1 MDSLISALI
10 LNKASIGYMIL
21 ESNNTS
27 DDPGDMII
35 TEANESIKKI
45 LRIDIPEGK
54 TILRNVLGSFLF
66 GQIKAIIRESLI
78 NDPTP
83 EKWTGLL
90 GCGCQAK
97 AIKLDDRKYALAVI
111 TGTEDTS
118 KSERMK
124 LRLLENIPGM
134 AYRCTLDRNWTMEY
148 ISDGCKRLT
157 GYDPED
163 LIQNSIITYNE
174 IIQEDH
180 QDYVWETLNIAANE
194 NNPYNLEYQIKTKDG
209 RIKWVYEQGQAI
221 YDIDGQIE
229 ALEGIIVDV
238 TQQKKR
244 EEQINYL
251 TYHDSMTGLYNRRYF
266 SEVSS
271 QLIFD
276 DALPISVI
284 IGDINGLKMIND
296 AFGHELGDCLI
307 KETANIL
314 KESVRSTDI
323 VTRIG
328 GDEFAIFLPHTSKE
342 TAHTVLE
349 RIEKGTKIYNE
360 DNRDTPIKISISLGL
375 DTVNTRDESLDEAIR
390 NAEDIMYKNKL
401 FEHRSSHNSIL
412 ASIRGMLTRRGEMRE
427 ENLSTLQCIAQKLG
441 EELHLDEEMIQQL
454 IMLASIHDL
463 GKVTIDSEL
472 LSKKEPLTNEEWEV
486 LRRHPEMGYR
496 IAMASM
502 DLAAIADYILSHH
515 ERWDGKGY
523 PSGLKG
529 EEIPLLSRIISIID
543 AYDAMTGGR
552 PYRERLT
559 REDAIIEI
567 MNNSGTQFDPK
578 IAKIFVNILISG
590 EALC

>member
-1 MDSLISALI
+1 MESVISSLI
-10 LNKASIGYMIL
+10 LNKSSIGFIIL
-21 ESNNTS
+21 ESHKTS
-27 DDPGDMII
+27 NDPGDMIVM
-35 TEANESIKKI
+35 EANDNIKKA
-45 LRIDIPEGK
+45 LGIDIPEEK
-54 TILRNVLGSFLF
+54 TTLSNLLGSFLF
-66 GQIKAIIRESLI
+66 EQIKTIIAKSFLNEPASE
-78 NDPTP
+78 N
-83 EKWTGLL
+83 WTGIL
-90 GCGCQAK
+90 GCSCQAK
-97 AIKLDDRKYALAVI
+97 AIKLDDGKYAIVVI
-111 TGTEDTS
+111 TGTDDTS
-118 KSERMK
+118 KSEKMK

-134 AYRCTLDRNWTMEY
+134 AYRCIFDRDWTMEY

-163 LIQNSIITYNE
+163 LIQNLAITYNE
-174 IIQEDH
+174 LIQEEYR
-180 QDYVWETLNIAANE
+180 DYVWETLNIASGE
-194 NNPYNLEYQIKTKDG
+194 NRPYNLEYQIKTKDG
-209 RIKWVYEQGQAI
+209 RLKWVYEQGQAI

-229 ALEGIIVDV
+229 ALEGIIIDV
-238 TQQKKR
+238 THQKKR
-244 EEQINYL
+244 EEQINFL

-266 SEVSS
+266 SEVST
-271 QLIFD
+271 QLVFD
-276 DALPISVI
+276 DVLPISVI

-328 GDEFAIFLPHTSKE
+328 GDEFAIFLPHTTEE
-342 TAHTVLE
+342 TARTVLD
-349 RIEKGTKIYNE
+349 RIERGTRIYNE
-360 DNRDTPIKISISLGL
+360 DNGDTPIKISISLGL
-375 DTVNTRDESLDEAIR
+375 DTVNTREESLDEAIR

-427 ENLSTLQCIAQKLG
+427 ENLSALQCIAQRLG
-441 EELHLDEEMIQQL
+441 EELHLDDEMIQQL

-486 LRRHPEMGYR
+486 LRKHPEMGYR

-529 EEIPLLSRIISIID
+529 EEIPLLSRIIAIID

-567 MNNSGTQFDPK
+567 MNNSGTQFDPE
-578 IAKIFVNILISG
+578 IAEIFLRLLNSG

>member
-1 MDSLISALI
+1 MDSASSAAI
-10 LNKASIGYMIL
+10 MNKASVGYMIL
-21 ESNNTS
+21 ESQDIPNV
-27 DDPGDMII
+27 PAGMVIV
-35 TEANESIKKI
+35 EANDSIINALKMK
-45 LRIDIPEGK
+45 IPEER
-54 TILRNVLGSFLF
+54 TILGSSLGSFLLE
-66 GQIKAIIRESLI
+66 QIEAIILDSLR
-78 NDPTP
+78 NDLSS
-83 EKWTGLL
+83 ENWTELL
-90 GCGCQAK
+90 GCSCQAK
-97 AIKLDDRKYALAVI
+97 VIKLDEKRSALVVI
-111 TGTEDTS
+111 NGANDTS

-124 LRLLENIPGM
+124 LRLLDNIPGM
-134 AYRCTLDRNWTMEY
+134 AYRCIFDGNWTMEY
-148 ISDGCKRLT
+148 ISDGCKGLT
-157 GYDPED
+157 GYDPEE
-163 LIQNSIITYNE
+163 LIQNSMISFNE
-174 IIQEDH
+174 VIQEEH
-180 QDYVWETLNIAANE
+180 RENVWETLSIAASE
-194 NNPYNLEYQIKTKDG
+194 NRPYNLEYQIRTKDN
-209 RIKWVYEQGQAI
+209 RLKWVYEQGQAI

-238 TQQKKR
+238 THQKKR
-244 EEQINYL
+244 EEQINFL

-266 SEVSS
+266 TEVSS

-296 AFGHELGDCLI
+296 AFGHEFGDCLI
-307 KETANIL
+307 KESANIL
-314 KESVRSTDI
+314 KESVRSSDI

-328 GDEFAIFLPHTSKE
+328 GDEFAIFLPHTPKD
-342 TAHTVLE
+342 TARTVLE
-349 RIEKGTKIYNE
+349 RIERGIMSYNE

-412 ASIRGMLTRRGEMRE
+412 ASIRGMLSRRGEMRE

-441 EELHLDEEMIQQL
+441 EELRLDEEMIQQL
-454 IMLASIHDL
+454 IILASIHDL

-529 EEIPLLSRIISIID
+529 EEIPLLSRIIAIID

-552 PYRERLT
+552 PYRDRLT
-559 REDAIIEI
+559 REDAIVEI
-567 MNNSGTQFDPK
+567 MDNAGTQFDPDL
-578 IAKIFVNILISG
+578 AEVFVRILKSG

>member
-1 MDSLISALI
+1 MDPAISAVI
-10 LNKASIGYMIL
+10 MNKASVGYMIL
-21 ESNNTS
+21 ESQDTL
-27 DDPGDMII
+27 DDPADMVIV
-35 TEANESIKKI
+35 EANDSIIKALKMK
-45 LRIDIPEGK
+45 IPEER
-54 TILRNVLGSFLF
+54 TILGNSLGSFLLE
-66 GQIKAIIRESLI
+66 QIEAIILDSLR
-78 NDPTP
+78 NDLSS
-83 EKWTGLL
+83 ENWTELL
-90 GCGCQAK
+90 GCSCQAK
-97 AIKLDDRKYALAVI
+97 VIKLDEKRSALVVI
-111 TGTEDTS
+111 NGANDTS

-124 LRLLENIPGM
+124 LRLLDNIPGM
-134 AYRCTLDRNWTMEY
+134 AYRCIFDRNWTMEY
-148 ISDGCKRLT
+148 ISDGCKGLT
-157 GYDPED
+157 GYDPEE
-163 LIQNSIITYNE
+163 LIQNSMISFNE
-174 IIQEDH
+174 VIQEEH
-180 QDYVWETLNIAANE
+180 RENVWETLNIAASE
-194 NNPYNLEYQIKTKDG
+194 NRPYNLEYQIRTKDN
-209 RIKWVYEQGQAI
+209 RLKWVYEQGQAI

-238 TQQKKR
+238 THQKKR
-244 EEQINYL
+244 EEQINFL

-266 SEVSS
+266 TEVSS

-296 AFGHELGDCLI
+296 AFGHEFGDCLI
-307 KETANIL
+307 KESANIL
-314 KESVRSTDI
+314 KESVRSSDI

-328 GDEFAIFLPHTSKE
+328 GDEFAIFLPHTPKD
-342 TAHTVLE
+342 TARTVLE
-349 RIEKGTKIYNE
+349 RIERGIMSYNE

-412 ASIRGMLTRRGEMRE
+412 ASIRGMLSRRGEMRE

-441 EELHLDEEMIQQL
+441 EELRLDEEMIQQL
-454 IMLASIHDL
+454 IILASIHDL

-529 EEIPLLSRIISIID
+529 EEIPLLSRIIAIID

-552 PYRERLT
+552 PYKERLT
-559 REDAIIEI
+559 REDAIVEI
-567 MNNSGTQFDPK
+567 MDNAGTQFDPDL
-578 IAKIFVNILISG
+578 AEVFVRILKSG

>member
-1 MDSLISALI
+1 MDPAISAVI
-10 LNKASIGYMIL
+10 MNKASVGYMIL
-21 ESNNTS
+21 ESQDTLN
-27 DDPGDMII
+27 DPADMVIV
-35 TEANESIKKI
+35 EANDSIIKALKMK
-45 LRIDIPEGK
+45 IPEER
-54 TILRNVLGSFLF
+54 TILGNSLGSFLLE
-66 GQIKAIIRESLI
+66 QIEAIILDSLR
-78 NDPTP
+78 NDSSS
-83 EKWTGLL
+83 ENWTELL
-90 GCGCQAK
+90 GCSCQAK
-97 AIKLDDRKYALAVI
+97 VIKLDEKRSALVVI
-111 TGTEDTS
+111 NGANDTS

-124 LRLLENIPGM
+124 LRLLDNIPGM
-134 AYRCTLDRNWTMEY
+134 AYRCIFDRNWTMEY
-148 ISDGCKRLT
+148 ISDGCKGLT
-157 GYDPED
+157 GYDPEE
-163 LIQNSIITYNE
+163 LIQNSMISFNE
-174 IIQEDH
+174 VIQEEYR
-180 QDYVWETLNIAANE
+180 QNVWETLNVAASE
-194 NNPYNLEYQIKTKDG
+194 NRPYNLEYQIRTKDN
-209 RIKWVYEQGQAI
+209 RLKWVYEQGQAI

-238 TQQKKR
+238 THQKKR
-244 EEQINYL
+244 EEHINFL

-266 SEVSS
+266 TEVSS

-296 AFGHELGDCLI
+296 AFGHEFGDCLI
-307 KETANIL
+307 KESANIL
-314 KESVRSTDI
+314 KESVRSSDI

-328 GDEFAIFLPHTSKE
+328 GDEFAIFLPHTPKD
-342 TAHTVLE
+342 TARTVLE
-349 RIEKGTKIYNE
+349 RIERGIMSYNE

-412 ASIRGMLTRRGEMRE
+412 ASIRGMLSRRGEMRE

-441 EELHLDEEMIQQL
+441 EELRLDEEMIQQL
-454 IMLASIHDL
+454 IILASIHDL

-529 EEIPLLSRIISIID
+529 EEIPLLSRIIAIID

-559 REDAIIEI
+559 REDAIVEI
-567 MNNSGTQFDPK
+567 MDNAGTQFDPDL
-578 IAKIFVNILISG
+578 AEVFVRLLKSG

>member
-1 MDSLISALI
+1 MDPAISAVI
-10 LNKASIGYMIL
+10 MNMASVGYMIL
-21 ESNNTS
+21 ESQDTLK
-27 DDPGDMII
+27 DPADMVIVESNDSII
-35 TEANESIKKI
+35 KALKMK
-45 LRIDIPEGK
+45 IPEDR
-54 TILRNVLGSFLF
+54 TILGNSLGSFLLE
-66 GQIKAIIRESLI
+66 QIEAIILDSLR
-78 NDPTP
+78 NDSSS
-83 EKWTGLL
+83 ENWTELL
-90 GCGCQAK
+90 GCSCQAK
-97 AIKLDDRKYALAVI
+97 VIKLDEKRSALVVI
-111 TGTEDTS
+111 NGANDTS

-124 LRLLENIPGM
+124 LRLLDNIPGM
-134 AYRCTLDRNWTMEY
+134 AYRCIFDKNWTMEY
-148 ISDGCKRLT
+148 ISDGCKGLT
-157 GYDPED
+157 GYDPEE
-163 LIQNSIITYNE
+163 LIQNSMISFNE
-174 IIQEDH
+174 VIQEEH
-180 QDYVWETLNIAANE
+180 RENVWETLNIAASE
-194 NNPYNLEYQIKTKDG
+194 NRPYNLEYQIRTKDN
-209 RIKWVYEQGQAI
+209 RLKWVYEQGQAI

-238 TQQKKR
+238 THQKKR
-244 EEQINYL
+244 EEQINFL

-266 SEVSS
+266 TEVSS

-296 AFGHELGDCLI
+296 AFGHEFGDCLI
-307 KETANIL
+307 KESANIL
-314 KESVRSTDI
+314 KESVRSSDI

-328 GDEFAIFLPHTSKE
+328 GDEFAIFLPHTPKD
-342 TAHTVLE
+342 TARTVLE
-349 RIEKGTKIYNE
+349 RIERGIMSYNE

-412 ASIRGMLTRRGEMRE
+412 ASIRGMLSRRGEMRE

-441 EELHLDEEMIQQL
+441 EELRLDEEMIQQL
-454 IMLASIHDL
+454 IILASIHDL

-529 EEIPLLSRIISIID
+529 EEIPLLSRIIAIID

-559 REDAIIEI
+559 REDAIVEI
-567 MNNSGTQFDPK
+567 MDNAGTQFDPDL
-578 IAKIFVNILISG
+578 AEVFVRLLKSG

>member
-1 MDSLISALI
+1 MDPAISAAI
-10 LNKASIGYMIL
+10 MNKASVGYMVL
-21 ESNNTS
+21 ESQDTLN
-27 DDPGDMII
+27 DPAGMVIVESNDSII
-35 TEANESIKKI
+35 KALKMK
-45 LRIDIPEGK
+45 IPEDR
-54 TILRNVLGSFLF
+54 TILGNSLGSFLLE
-66 GQIKAIIRESLI
+66 QIEAIILNSLR
-78 NDPTP
+78 NDLSS
-83 EKWTGLL
+83 ENWTELL
-90 GCGCQAK
+90 GCSCQAK
-97 AIKLDDRKYALAVI
+97 VIKLDEKRSALVVI
-111 TGTEDTS
+111 NGANDTS

-124 LRLLENIPGM
+124 LRLLDNIPGM
-134 AYRCTLDRNWTMEY
+134 AYRCIFDRNWTMEY
-148 ISDGCKRLT
+148 ISDGCKGLT
-157 GYDPED
+157 GYDPEE
-163 LIQNSIITYNE
+163 LIQNSMISFNE
-174 IIQEDH
+174 VILEEH
-180 QDYVWETLNIAANE
+180 RENVWETLNIAASE
-194 NNPYNLEYQIKTKDG
+194 NRPYNLEYQIRTKDN
-209 RIKWVYEQGQAI
+209 RLKWVYEQGQAI

-238 TQQKKR
+238 THQKKR
-244 EEQINYL
+244 EEQINFL

-266 SEVSS
+266 TEVSS

-296 AFGHELGDCLI
+296 AFGHEFGDCLI
-307 KETANIL
+307 KESANIL
-314 KESVRSTDI
+314 KESVRSSDI

-328 GDEFAIFLPHTSKE
+328 GDEFAIFLPHTPKD
-342 TAHTVLE
+342 TARTVLE
-349 RIEKGTKIYNE
+349 RIERGIMSYNE

-412 ASIRGMLTRRGEMRE
+412 ASIRGMLSRRGEMRE

-441 EELHLDEEMIQQL
+441 EELRLDEEMIQQL
-454 IMLASIHDL
+454 IILASIHDL

-529 EEIPLLSRIISIID
+529 EEIPLLSRIIAIID

-559 REDAIIEI
+559 REDAIVEI
-567 MNNSGTQFDPK
+567 MDNAGTQFDPDL
-578 IAKIFVNILISG
+578 AEVFVRLLKSG

>member
-1 MDSLISALI
+1 MDPAISAVI
-10 LNKASIGYMIL
+10 MNMASVGYMIL
-21 ESNNTS
+21 ESQDTLK
-27 DDPGDMII
+27 DPADMVIVESNDSII
-35 TEANESIKKI
+35 KALKMK
-45 LRIDIPEGK
+45 IPEDR
-54 TILRNVLGSFLF
+54 TILGNSLGSFLLE
-66 GQIKAIIRESLI
+66 QIEAIILDSLR
-78 NDPTP
+78 NDSSS
-83 EKWTGLL
+83 ENWTELL
-90 GCGCQAK
+90 GCSCQAK
-97 AIKLDDRKYALAVI
+97 VIKLDEKRSALVVI
-111 TGTEDTS
+111 NGANDTS

-124 LRLLENIPGM
+124 LRLLDNIPGM
-134 AYRCTLDRNWTMEY
+134 AYRCIFDKNWTMEY
-148 ISDGCKRLT
+148 ISDGCKGLT
-157 GYDPED
+157 GYDPEE
-163 LIQNSIITYNE
+163 LIQNSMISFNE
-174 IIQEDH
+174 VIQEEH
-180 QDYVWETLNIAANE
+180 RENVWETLNIAASE
-194 NNPYNLEYQIKTKDG
+194 NRPYNLEYQIRTKDN
-209 RIKWVYEQGQAI
+209 RLKWVYEQGQAI

-238 TQQKKR
+238 THQKKR
-244 EEQINYL
+244 EEQINFL

-266 SEVSS
+266 TEVSS

-296 AFGHELGDCLI
+296 AFGHEFGDCLI
-307 KETANIL
+307 KESANIL
-314 KESVRSTDI
+314 KESVRSSDI

-328 GDEFAIFLPHTSKE
+328 GDEFAIFLPHTPKD
-342 TAHTVLE
+342 TARTVLE
-349 RIEKGTKIYNE
+349 RIERGIMSYNE

-412 ASIRGMLTRRGEMRE
+412 ASIRGMLSRRGEMRE

-441 EELHLDEEMIQQL
+441 EELRLDEEMIQQL
-454 IMLASIHDL
+454 IILASIHDL

-529 EEIPLLSRIISIID
+529 EEIPLLSRIIAIID

-559 REDAIIEI
+559 REDAIVEI
-567 MNNSGTQFDPK
+567 MDNAGTQFDPDL
-578 IAKIFVNILISG
+578 AEVFVRLLNSG

>member
-1 MDSLISALI
+1 MDSMISALI
-10 LNKASIGYMIL
+10 LNKASVGFMIL
-21 ESNNTS
+21 ETQNTS
-27 DDPGDMII
+27 SDPGDMII
-35 TEANESIKKI
+35 TEANDSIKKV
-45 LRIDIPEGK
+45 LRIDIPRES

-66 GQIKAIIRESLI
+66 EQINTIILQSLR
-78 NDPTP
+78 NDPSS
-83 EKWTGLL
+83 ENWTGIS
-90 GCGCQAK
+90 GCHCQAK
-97 AIKLDDRKYALAVI
+97 AIKLDERKYALVVI
-111 TGTEDTS
+111 TGMDDTS

-124 LRLLENIPGM
+124 LKLLENIPGM
-134 AYRCTLDRNWTMEY
+134 AYRCILDRNWTMEY
-148 ISDGCKRLT
+148 ISDGCKILT
-157 GYDPED
+157 GYDSED
-163 LIQNSIITYNE
+163 LQQNSIISYE
-174 IIQEDH
+174 DIIQEEYRDF
-180 QDYVWETLNIAANE
+180 VWETLNVAVGE
-194 NNPYNLEYQIKTKDG
+194 NRPYSLEYQIKTKDG
-209 RIKWVYEQGQAI
+209 RLKWVYEQGQAI
-221 YDIDGQIE
+221 YKIDGQIE

-238 TQQKKR
+238 THQKKR
-244 EEQINYL
+244 EEQINFL

-328 GDEFAIFLPHTSKE
+328 GDEFAIFLPHTPKE
-342 TAHTVLE
+342 TARTVLE
-349 RIEKGTKIYNE
+349 RIEKGTRIFNE
-360 DNRDTPIKISISLGL
+360 DNGDTPIKISISLGL
-375 DTVNTRDESLDEAIR
+375 DTINNREESLDEAIR

-412 ASIRGMLTRRGEMRE
+412 ASIRGMLARRGEMRE
-427 ENLSTLQCIAQKLG
+427 ENLTTLQCIAQRLG

-472 LSKKEPLTNEEWEV
+472 LSKKEPLTNEDWEV

-529 EEIPLLSRIISIID
+529 EEIPLLSRIIAIVD

-567 MNNSGTQFDPK
+567 INNSGTQFDPE
-578 IAKIFVNILISG
+578 IAEIFVRLLNSG

>member
-1 MDSLISALI
+1 
-10 LNKASIGYMIL
+10 
-21 ESNNTS
+21 
-27 DDPGDMII
+27 
-35 TEANESIKKI
+35 
-45 LRIDIPEGK
+45 
-54 TILRNVLGSFLF
+54 
-66 GQIKAIIRESLI
+66 
-78 NDPTP
+78 
-83 EKWTGLL
+83 
-90 GCGCQAK
+90 
-97 AIKLDDRKYALAVI
+97 
-111 TGTEDTS
+111 
-118 KSERMK
+118 MK
-124 LRLLENIPGM
+124 LRLLDNIPGM
-134 AYRCTLDRNWTMEY
+134 AYRCIFDRNWTMEY
-148 ISDGCKRLT
+148 ISDGCKGLT
-157 GYDPED
+157 GYDPEE
-163 LIQNSIITYNE
+163 LIQNSMISFNE
-174 IIQEDH
+174 VIQEEYR
-180 QDYVWETLNIAANE
+180 QNVWETLNVAASE
-194 NNPYNLEYQIKTKDG
+194 NRPYNLEYQIRTKDN
-209 RIKWVYEQGQAI
+209 RLKWVYEQGQAI

-238 TQQKKR
+238 THQKKR
-244 EEQINYL
+244 EEHINFL

-266 SEVSS
+266 TEVSS

-296 AFGHELGDCLI
+296 AFGHEFGDCLI
-307 KETANIL
+307 KESANIL
-314 KESVRSTDI
+314 KESVRSSDI

-328 GDEFAIFLPHTSKE
+328 GDEFAIFLPHTPKD
-342 TAHTVLE
+342 TARTVLE
-349 RIEKGTKIYNE
+349 RIERGIMSYNE

-412 ASIRGMLTRRGEMRE
+412 ASIRGMLSRRGEMRE

-441 EELHLDEEMIQQL
+441 EELRLDEEMIQQL
-454 IMLASIHDL
+454 IILASIHDL

-529 EEIPLLSRIISIID
+529 EEIPLLSRIIAIID

-559 REDAIIEI
+559 REDAIVEI
-567 MNNSGTQFDPK
+567 MDNAGTQFDPDL
-578 IAKIFVNILISG
+578 AEVFVRLLKSG

>member
-1 MDSLISALI
+1 MDSASIALI
-10 LNKASIGYMIL
+10 MNKASVGYVIL
-21 ESNNTS
+21 ESQDIPN
-27 DDPGDMII
+27 DPAGMVIV
-35 TEANESIKKI
+35 EANDSIINALKMK
-45 LRIDIPEGK
+45 IPEDR
-54 TILRNVLGSFLF
+54 TILGNSLGSFLF
-66 GQIKAIIRESLI
+66 EQIKAIILGSLM
-78 NDPTP
+78 NDQPS
-83 EKWTGLL
+83 ERWTELL
-90 GCGCQAK
+90 GCSCQAK
-97 AIKLDDRKYALAVI
+97 AIRLDDKRCAIVVI
-111 TGTEDTS
+111 TGANDTS

-124 LRLLENIPGM
+124 LRLLDNIPGM
-134 AYRCTLDRNWTMEY
+134 VYRRTLDKDWTMEY
-148 ISDGCKRLT
+148 ISDGCKGLT
-157 GYDPED
+157 GYDPEE
-163 LIQNSIITYNE
+163 LIQNSMISYNE
-174 IIQEDH
+174 VIQEEH
-180 QDYVWETLNIAANE
+180 RENVWETLNIASSE
-194 NNPYNLEYQIKTKDG
+194 NRPYNLEYQIRTKDN
-209 RIKWVYEQGQAI
+209 RLKWVYEQGQAI

-238 TQQKKR
+238 TLQKKR
-244 EEQINYL
+244 EEQINFL

-266 SEVSS
+266 TELSS

-296 AFGHELGDCLI
+296 AFGHEFGDCLI

-314 KESVRSTDI
+314 KESVRSSDI

-328 GDEFAIFLPHTSKE
+328 GDEFAIFLPHTPKD
-342 TAHTVLE
+342 TAWTVLE
-349 RIEKGTKIYNE
+349 RIEKGIMMYNE
-360 DNRDTPIKISISLGL
+360 NNRDTPIKISISLGL
-375 DTVNTRDESLDEAIR
+375 DTVNTRDESLDESIR

-412 ASIRGMLTRRGEMRE
+412 ASIRDMLSRRGEMRE

-441 EELHLDEEMIQQL
+441 EELRLDEEVIQQL
-454 IMLASIHDL
+454 IILASIHDL

-529 EEIPLLSRIISIID
+529 EEIPLLSRIIAIID

-559 REDAIIEI
+559 IEDAIVEI
-567 MNNSGTQFDPK
+567 MDNAGTQFDPELSE
-578 IAKIFVNILISG
+578 IFVRILKSG